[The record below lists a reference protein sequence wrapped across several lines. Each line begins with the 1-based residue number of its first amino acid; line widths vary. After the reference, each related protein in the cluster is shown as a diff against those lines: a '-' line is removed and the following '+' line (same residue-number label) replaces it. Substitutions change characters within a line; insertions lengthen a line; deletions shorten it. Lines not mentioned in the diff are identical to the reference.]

1 MSQRATIEKPE
12 GERSVIISGNV
23 MLYNV
28 KAPYTTS
35 GKSILGALEFDPED
49 DTVRCHECGAW
60 FKGLARHLGA
70 VHGIKSREYKL
81 KHGLKLNSG
90 LVAES
95 TRAKLIKHM
104 VTEYSRPARRKASLC
119 NPLNRKK
126 ALKARAK
133 IKTSVRSGKKLG
145 IPAYE
150 NLHRL
155 CAKQLVEKIKT
166 VQISMEKTP
175 TTRELE
181 EHGVSRSAVM
191 FHFGS
196 HDKALKAAGME
207 DGIIARAPRY
217 TDEQLLEFLRNVVLM
232 KNRLPSRSDYRR
244 GLIPNQDTYRRRFGS
259 WSNAIQ
265 AAGYVAP
272 KKWAK
277 WNLPLPLPAKAVAGA
292 A

>member
-1 MSQRATIEKPE
+1 MSQRMAVDKPQA
-12 GERSVIISGNV
+12 ERSVIINGNV

-28 KAPYTTS
+28 KAPYTES
-35 GKSILGALEFDPED
+35 GKSILGALEFDPDD
-49 DTVRCHECGAW
+49 DTVRCHECGLW
-60 FKGLARHLGA
+60 FKGLARHIGA
-70 VHGIKSREYKL
+70 VHGLSGRDYKL
-81 KHGLKLNSG
+81 KHGLKLQSG

-95 TRAKLIKHM
+95 TRAKLIKQTTDAMSHA
-104 VTEYSRPARRKASLC
+104 ARRKTSLC
-119 NPLNRKK
+119 NANNRKK
-126 ALKARAK
+126 ALAARKKAKLSIRA
-133 IKTSVRSGKKLG
+133 GKKLG

-166 VQISMEKTP
+166 VQLSMQKTP

-196 HDKALKAAGME
+196 HAKALYAAGME
-207 DGIIARAPRY
+207 DGVVARAPRY

-232 KNRLPSRSDYRR
+232 KNRLPTRSDNRR
-244 GLIPNQDTYRRRFGS
+244 GLIPSQYTYNRRFGS

-277 WNLPLPLPAKAVAGA
+277 WNVPVPIAGA